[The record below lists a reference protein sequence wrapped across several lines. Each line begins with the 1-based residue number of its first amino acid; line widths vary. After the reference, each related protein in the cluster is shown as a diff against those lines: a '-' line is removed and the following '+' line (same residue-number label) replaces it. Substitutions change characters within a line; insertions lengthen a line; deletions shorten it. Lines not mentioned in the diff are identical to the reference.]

1 MNQVQIAGWTTNVP
15 EYGNTNGGKTFAN
28 FSIGI
33 MASKKGAETVFIDC
47 VAYGTTADR
56 IKNANVGK
64 GEFLVINNGQL
75 IESKFQNKEGTTI
88 RKLKLNVYGFLSKK
102 LFLKGDS
109 EEEQERTM
117 SEAYNAMPQFASS

>member
-15 EYGNTNGGKTFAN
+15 EYGIANNGNTYAN

-33 MASKKGAETVFIDC
+33 MVSKKGADPLFIDC
-47 VAYGTTADR
+47 VAYGKTADR
-56 IKNANVGK
+56 IKNAQVEK

-109 EEEQERTM
+109 EEVQERTM
-117 SEAYNAMPQFASS
+117 QEAYNAMPQFASS